1 MYKVVKGSY
10 IRSLSWEMSKLDKQS
25 DNETIY
31 RLIEFDM
38 GSADITMWHLCCFL
52 FLIQETLCDEV
63 ISRMFY
69 QYSNNTCCILVEIC
83 SRGLETWR
91 PDADILLP
99 DRSLQR
105 QVLLFLMK
113 TLTNVLLCIVGPAGP
128 WVPVSSPA
136 QARGSIT
143 SWASGWGQGRV
154 VTLCADIWLTVGRYG
169 ELLGEEYSE
178 EEVLVRSTDTDRT
191 LMSGQVSLAGNAHLI
206 IRFQ

>member
-1 MYKVVKGSY
+1 MSGDGGAGSLQSNY
-10 IRSLSWEMSKLDKQS
+10 QLICEKLHCAVQICTKWLRGHILGHYLEKCQNLIRSNNKQS

-31 RLIEFDM
+31 RLTEFDM
-38 GSADITMWHLCCFL
+38 GSADMTMWHLCCFL
-52 FLIQETLCDEV
+52 FLIQKTLCDEV

-143 SWASGWGQGRV
+143 SWASG
-154 VTLCADIWLTVGRYG
+154 
-169 ELLGEEYSE
+169 
-178 EEVLVRSTDTDRT
+178 
-191 LMSGQVSLAGNAHLI
+191 
-206 IRFQ
+206 